1 MSRKNKHIDSIPEEF
16 SNYEEAAEFW
26 DTHDTTDY
34 PEAFQD
40 IEVKAKFRKRHY
52 ELEVDEDIMNVLP
65 IKFYEVKSQKSPSFY
80 NNVPE
85 IPAQFHLFQNYPNPF
100 NPSTTIRYTLPKS
113 EFVTLKVYDILSQE
127 VRTLANGKQAAGIK
141 SLLWDGRDNTGKA
154 VSSGIYIYRLHAAD
168 YVKNRKMVLI
178 R

>member
-52 ELEVDEDIMNVLP
+52 ELEVDEDIMKALR
-65 IKFYEVKSQKSPSFY
+65 KQAQKLGIS
-80 NNVPE
+80 
-85 IPAQFHLFQNYPNPF
+85 
-100 NPSTTIRYTLPKS
+100 
-113 EFVTLKVYDILSQE
+113 VT
-127 VRTLANGKQAAGIK
+127 RLANKILRSQISKVA
-141 SLLWDGRDNTGKA
+141 
-154 VSSGIYIYRLHAAD
+154 
-168 YVKNRKMVLI
+168 
-178 R
+178 